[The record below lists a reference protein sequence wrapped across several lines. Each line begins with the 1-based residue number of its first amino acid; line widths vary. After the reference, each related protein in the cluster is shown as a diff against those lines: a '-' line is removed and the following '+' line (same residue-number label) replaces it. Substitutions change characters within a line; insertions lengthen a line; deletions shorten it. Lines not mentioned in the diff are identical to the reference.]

1 LNPAATNPLSA
12 KSPYSCPEEGPAPSS
27 RFQAAHGT
35 EESAKPAVHPEI
47 PLSPSWALAPDAD
60 RWKDFLERWW
70 GEPSFALRLEL
81 LRSHLSAEVVA
92 VGELGSR
99 RKIKQIIGISCSHGA
114 GDDARGKALVEAAVE
129 ALAPEGECLCS
140 QALDPGT
147 IPFPA
152 AYLCLHPGA
161 ATGRPLFLVTAFDS
175 RAKVELLSPVF
186 PFLCPLVLESAK
198 LSAEQAANCSI
209 DWMLQ
214 QSQRLASIGR
224 LASGVAHDFNNL
236 LTVIQGNVDL
246 LKAQLSDHS
255 DQRVHESIHQ
265 LNAAGDRAAALARQ
279 LLRFSRGETQEIER
293 IDLNEVVV
301 DFMRMASRLL
311 EESIEVRLE
320 LAEGKLEIAADR
332 GMVGQMLMN
341 LVVNARDAMPKGGS
355 IAIRTDLREAQEPG
369 GRPWACL
376 EVADDGCGI
385 PPDQL
390 GKIFDPFFTTKEQ
403 GKGTGLGLPN
413 TRTLIEKNRGKILVE
428 SEVGKGTRFELRFP
442 PAPSVPCSKPEE
454 TPESPVDGL
463 DSEPPRRQRIEEPR
477 ESIRGETVLLVEDDS
492 SVRKL
497 VRRLLEMNGCLVIE
511 AVSGREAMDRWP
523 EIRDSVSLVVTDV
536 IMPGGVSGWDLARSL
551 HEDRPELGILL
562 TSGYTEHGGDDALK
576 TSQQVK
582 FLQKPY
588 EASKLRDTLYHLRH
602 PAA

>member
-1 LNPAATNPLSA
+1 M
-12 KSPYSCPEEGPAPSS
+12 K
-27 RFQAAHGT
+27 
-35 EESAKPAVHPEI
+35 
-47 PLSPSWALAPDAD
+47 
-60 RWKDFLERWW
+60 RWW
-70 GEPSFALRLEL
+70 GESSFALRLEL
-81 LRSHLSAEVVA
+81 LRSHLDAEVVA
-92 VGELGSR
+92 VGELDSR
-99 RKIKQIIGISCSHGA
+99 RNVKQIMGISFADGSADESHGK
-114 GDDARGKALVEAAVE
+114 DLVEAIA
-129 ALAPEGECLCS
+129 ATLAPGCECFCNRSLE
-140 QALDPGT
+140 QGT

-152 AYLCLHPGA
+152 ANLCLHPGIA
-161 ATGRPLFLVTAFDS
+161 AGRPLFLAAAFDS
-175 RAKVELLSPVF
+175 RAKAELLRPVF

-198 LSAEQAANCSI
+198 LSAEQAANRSI

-214 QSQRLASIGR
+214 QSQRLASVGR

-246 LKAQLSDHS
+246 LKAQLTNHS
-255 DQRVHESIHQ
+255 DRRVHESIHQ

-279 LLRFSRGETQEIER
+279 LLRFSRGETEEIER

-301 DFMRMASRLL
+301 EFMQMASRLL

-320 LAEGKLEIAADR
+320 LAEDKLEVAADR

-341 LVVNARDAMPKGGS
+341 LVTNARDAMPKGGS
-355 IAIRTDLREAQEPG
+355 VAIRTHLRAAREPG
-369 GRPWACL
+369 ESPWTCI

-390 GKIFDPFFTTKEQ
+390 GKIFDPFFTTKER

-413 TRTLIEKNRGKILVE
+413 TRALIEKNGGKILVE

-442 PAPSVPCSKPEE
+442 PASSVPCTKPGEAPERAAGARSAGSGSPPEGGVSKP
-454 TPESPVDGL
+454 S
-463 DSEPPRRQRIEEPR
+463 SRRRIEEPR

-562 TSGYTEHGGDDALK
+562 TSGYTEHGGNDSLK

-588 EASKLRDTLYHLRH
+588 EASKLRDTLYRLRH